1 MWAETSR
8 ILPDPKDFSSIPS
21 KNSNVAFSGL
31 DKNKSVL
38 AMTIP
43 VTAAPRAPR
52 PIDHMPIVK
61 IPKSGRKDISGKR
74 KKKTALTLGINDA
87 RQGGT
92 RLKQQLTVHTDI
104 FGLTGDDLYIIVLN

>member
-1 MWAETSR
+1 MWAETPR
-8 ILPDPKDFSSIPS
+8 ILPDPKVFSSISS

-38 AMTIP
+38 ARTIP
-43 VTAAPRAPR
+43 VTAAPMAPR
-52 PIDHMPIVK
+52 PTDHMPMVK

-74 KKKTALTLGINDA
+74 KKKADLTLDINDA

-92 RLKQQLTVHTDI
+92 GLKQLKAHTDI
-104 FGLTGDDLYIIVLN
+104 FGLTGDDLYIY